1 MRKYFYIILLLSG
14 LAFHNSRAQDLIV
27 TNVGDSISCVIVRE
41 TSTVVQFSYAKYN
54 QKMVR
59 EFGKDR
65 VSSIVY
71 RFYTER
77 DSLRAIAALQNVS
90 VTPEVIES
98 DTIKQVVE
106 PTAVDV
112 ANVQQETSP
121 WGKWQ
126 FGVDGGYGYR
136 LFRSRVKATS
146 YEREYTDKMKAG
158 YAMGANAFYF
168 PWKNVGFGIK
178 YKMYRSKA
186 ERDIRTR
193 DDVTI
198 QFFGAGVA
206 HRKIFPNDK
215 TSILSAFW
223 AGYQP
228 YKNVARHMGQD
239 YTMKAHTMG
248 WGLSVGIEQRIS
260 PQFALSLT
268 GSGFMGN
275 IYKYNKHH
283 KGRTETV
290 KFSYDEFEDLSRAEI
305 TLGLKFLH

>member
-1 MRKYFYIILLLSG
+1 MRKYLYIIVLLSSFV
-14 LAFHNSRAQDLIV
+14 FHNSNAQDLIV
-27 TNVGDSISCVIVRE
+27 TNVGDSISCLIVRE
-41 TSTVVQFSYAKYN
+41 TNTVVQFSYAKYN
-54 QKMVR
+54 QKIIR

-71 RFYTER
+71 RFYAER
-77 DSLRAIAALQNVS
+77 DSLRAISAS
-90 VTPEVIES
+90 GVIPIVQ
-98 DTIKQVVE
+98 DTIRQIVRE
-106 PTAVDV
+106 SSSELPAIE
-112 ANVQQETSP
+112 QETSP

-126 FGVDGGYGYR
+126 FGLNGGYAYR
-136 LFRSRVKATS
+136 LFRSRVRATS

-158 YAMGANAFYF
+158 YSFGADAFYF
-168 PWKNVGFGIK
+168 PWKNIGFGVK
-178 YKMYRSKA
+178 YNFYKSKA
-186 ERDIRTR
+186 ERDIRTS
-193 DDVTI
+193 DNITI
-198 QFFGAGVA
+198 QFFGAAVA

-228 YKNVARHMGQD
+228 YKNVARHIGQD
-239 YTMKAHTMG
+239 YTMKANTMG

-268 GSGFMGN
+268 GSGYMGS
-275 IYKYNKHH
+275 IYKYKKNS

>member
-1 MRKYFYIILLLSG
+1 MRKYLHIIVLFAGFALQ
-14 LAFHNSRAQDLIV
+14 NSFAQDLIV
-27 TNVGDSISCVIVRE
+27 TNVGDSISCQIVSQN
-41 TSTVVQFSYAKYN
+41 TTVVKVSYTKYN
-54 QKMVR
+54 QRIVR

-65 VSSIVY
+65 VNSIVPG
-71 RFYTER
+71 FYTQR
-77 DSLRAIAALQNVS
+77 DSLNAIVKLKDTVATDISSQLQ
-90 VTPEVIES
+90 EEKS
-98 DTIKQVVE
+98 DSLPVL
-106 PTAVDV
+106 A
-112 ANVQQETSP
+112 QETSL

-126 FGVDGGYGYR
+126 FGLSGGYGYR
-136 LFRSRVKATS
+136 LYRSRVKATA
-146 YEREYTDKMKAG
+146 YERAYTDKIKAG
-158 YAMGANAFYF
+158 FAMGANAFYF

-178 YKMYRSKA
+178 YNIYRSKS

-215 TSILSAFW
+215 SSILSAFW

-228 YKNVARHMGQD
+228 YKNVARHIGQD

-275 IYKYNKHH
+275 IYKYNKHY